1 METMKRA
8 MDLLGVTGTRSLLQ
22 PSPEHSRALPLVSAE
37 ILDPKTFAET
47 RLNLHP
53 EPQQIPV
60 FQARTGKGILCCNR
74 QFGKST
80 TIASLAVHRAFCHPE
95 SLLVVVSPTLR
106 QSHELLLKIAKF
118 LRALGIRPRTDGFNS
133 VSLFLPNGSRIVAA
147 PANPDTIRGFSS
159 VSMMLI
165 DEAARVP
172 DEVFDA
178 ATPMLARS
186 NGDIWLMST
195 PKGRTG
201 FFHDIW
207 HSTDPSWTRIHSTA
221 ADCPRIPAG
230 FLDSERATKP
240 AAVFDE
246 EYMCV
251 FQDTNDQYFASDDIA
266 AAFSDDVHALRHDAD
281 RWPATT
287 RLHYYIG
294 LDLGKFRDHT
304 AIAILEHRVASTGVK
319 DPRTYEW
326 ITETTSDVRHL
337 EPIPLRTPYD
347 EVVRRLGH
355 LLSREPLAGH
365 STLVVDAT
373 GPGAPVVD
381 QIRKARLA
389 ANLIAV
395 TITTGEHPGY
405 SHGVN
410 SVPKAQLISNLQIQ
424 FQNRRLRISNELS
437 EARTL
442 RKELLDMRAA
452 SPHHGDLA
460 MALSLAAWQQSKGER
475 N

>member
-1 METMKRA
+1 MNRA
-8 MDLLGVTGTRSLLQ
+8 MDLFNITHTRSV
-22 PSPEHSRALPLVSAE
+22 PEPGPEHFRVFPLIPGE
-37 ILDPKTFAET
+37 TLNPRTFAET
-47 RLNLHP
+47 RLGFHP

-60 FQARTGKGILCCNR
+60 FEARTGKVILCCNR

-80 TIASLAVHRAFCHPE
+80 TIAAIALHRAYCHPG
-95 SLLVVVSPTLR
+95 SLLVILAPTLR
-106 QSHELLLKIAKF
+106 QSNELLLKVRKF
-118 LRALGIRPRTDGFNS
+118 LGSLDIRQRTDGFNA
-133 VSLFLPNGSRIVAA
+133 VSLFFPNGSRIVAA

-165 DEAARVP
+165 DEAARVS
-172 DEVFDA
+172 DEVFEA

-207 HSTDPSWTRIHSTA
+207 HSTDPDWTRIHSTA
-221 ADCPRIPAG
+221 ADCPRIPAA
-230 FLDSERATKP
+230 FLESERATKP

-246 EYMCV
+246 EYMCI
-251 FQDTNDQYFASDDIA
+251 FQDTHDQYFASDDIA
-266 AAFSDDVHALRHDAD
+266 AAFSDEVHVLRHDAD

-304 AIAILEHRVASTGVK
+304 AIAILEHRIASIGQR
-319 DPRTYEW
+319 DPRTYDW
-326 ITETTSDVRHL
+326 ITETTFDVRHL
-337 EPIPLRTPYD
+337 ERIPLRTPYD
-347 EVVRRLGH
+347 EVVRRLAQLH
-355 LLSREPLAGH
+355 EREPLQGH

-395 TITTGEHPGY
+395 TITAGEHAGY
-405 SHGVN
+405 THGVN

-424 FQNRRLRISNELS
+424 FQNRRLRISNELA

-442 RKELLDMRAA
+442 RKELLDMRAS

-460 MALSLAAWQQSKGER
+460 MALGLAAWQQSKGER
-475 N
+475 K